1 MKNSTKNNMT
11 NAVVKVITNSIVQTV
26 KSNKESANLKRIE
39 FLAKAKNEKQE
50 KVINDKSFY
59 YVPST
64 LLGTSKK
71 TEKGDGLETGFLTK
85 ILYLSPAFLS
95 GFNTCSKATTGC
107 SSACLNVNGNGRYN
121 NTQIAR
127 INKTKFFYLDRN
139 KFMRMLI
146 KEIKMFIV
154 ESEFEGLKP
163 VIRLNGTSDL
173 NLSLFKYEGAQIL
186 DMFKEVTF
194 YDYTK
199 VLNRFNKEIQ
209 SNYFLTASRD
219 ESNEIDCLELLN
231 KGVNVAFVFNIKKD
245 QELPKEYKGFKVVNG
260 DKNDLRHLDYEN
272 NKDSNKGVIVGLFA
286 KGKAKTD
293 KTGFTINL

>member
-1 MKNSTKNNMT
+1 MKNSTKVTKAVTNVIINAITTNKNNAT
-11 NAVVKVITNSIVQTV
+11 A
-26 KSNKESANLKRIE
+26 KRKE
-39 FLAKAKNEKQE
+39 FLLKAKTEKMQR
-50 KVINDKSFY
+50 VLTDKDYFY
-59 YVPST
+59 IPST

-71 TEKGDGLETGFLTK
+71 TEKGDGVKTGFLTK

-95 GFNTCSKATTGC
+95 GFNTCSKATVGC
-107 SSACLNVNGNGRYN
+107 STACLNVNGNGRYN

-127 INKTKFFYLDRN
+127 INKTKFFYLERS

-154 ESEFEGLKP
+154 EAEYESLEP
-163 VIRLNGTSDL
+163 IIRLNGTSDL
-173 NLSLFKYEGAQIL
+173 NLALFKDTKGNNIL
-186 DMFKEVTF
+186 DLFADVVF

-199 VLNRFNKEIQ
+199 VLNRFDKEIQ

-219 ESNEIDCLELLN
+219 ETNEKECFELLN
-231 KGVNVAFVFNIKKD
+231 KGVNVAFVFNIKKG
-245 QELPKEYKGFKVVNG
+245 QELPTTYKGYTVVNG
-260 DKNDLRHLDYEN
+260 DTNDLRHLDYLN
-272 NKDSNKGVIVGLFA
+272 NKNHKKGVIVGLIA

>member
-1 MKNSTKNNMT
+1 MKNLTAINPT
-11 NAVVKVITNSIVQTV
+11 NTIITNKAVA
-26 KSNKESANLKRIE
+26 SAKRSE
-39 FLAKAKNEKQE
+39 FLTKAKNEKQE
-50 KVINDKSFY
+50 KVISAKDYY

-107 SSACLNVNGNGRYN
+107 SSACLNINGNGRYN

-154 ESEFEGLKP
+154 EAEFEGLKP

-173 NLSLFKYEGAQIL
+173 NLSLFKYEGVQIL
-186 DMFKEVTF
+186 DRFKDVIF

-219 ESNEIDCLELLN
+219 ETNEKECLELLN
-231 KGVNVAFVFNIKKD
+231 KGVNVAFVFNVKKG

-260 DKNDLRHLDYEN
+260 DDNDLRHLDYEN
-272 NKDSNKGVIVGLFA
+272 NKGNKNGVIVGLFA